1 MTAMNCKRC
10 NAGLSDEAAFC
21 PQCGCPASKAPFFQP
36 DKNELQQSTRSR
48 FLVGCAAVFGTLL
61 VMLVGLAMFTFVS
74 VEPADEIADEI
85 AGKELKL
92 YGKTIDNEDFNW
104 DAFRGKIV
112 LVKFTAT
119 WCVFCKPEIPGML
132 EAYENYHDKGLEIV
146 SVYIGEEEPKAVETV
161 KQLVAEEKLPWTIL
175 SESLTIKAD
184 QQPQGEYFEIKSVP
198 TMYLVGKDGKII
210 SSRAR
215 GATLQRQLKKLFGE

>member
-1 MTAMNCKRC
+1 MNCKRC
-10 NAGLSDEAAFC
+10 RAGISDDAAFC
-21 PQCGCPASKAPFFQP
+21 PQCGSPTSRAPFFQP
-36 DKNELQQSTRSR
+36 ENNELQHTSTGSY
-48 FLVGCAAVFGTLL
+48 FFIGCVCAFGALVVMGLIVAL
-61 VMLVGLAMFTFVS
+61 VLIGFVS
-74 VEPADEIADEI
+74 VEPVDEM

-92 YGKTIDNEDFNW
+92 YGKTIDDENFDWES
-104 DAFRGKIV
+104 FRGKIV

-119 WCVFCKPEIPGML
+119 WCGPCRGEIPGML
-132 EAYENYHDKGLEIV
+132 DAYNNYHDRGLEIV
-146 SVYIGEEEPKAVETV
+146 SVYIWEHEPEAVETV
-161 KQLVAEEKLPWTIL
+161 KQFVKKEKLPWTIL